1 MGFNFPSFMKIANT
15 QLLWRK
21 IASKLSQ
28 LENGYYLKNHH
39 YLCKYTLGFVQSL
52 FEGTMTGQ

>member
-1 MGFNFPSFMKIANT
+1 MKIANT